1 MRGRSPSRH
10 RRLCSSGAS
19 AASLRSRSAGR
30 ARVWRVR
37 LGSQP
42 DVERHRT
49 DRLAVRR
56 QPERVGD
63 DETFADLAFHHGPP
77 EHAAKAAENFVVE
90 IDRRTLDRVH
100 AKRSRR
106 VTECDTFHH
115 AWSVSAS
122 KNAFMTRRGGAG
134 ITAVTSSLAGAILS
148 PLPSLPAGTEVA
160 RYLVTP
166 PSLTRDGRDPRD
178 GGGHLPGLLTATPA
192 RRALVLGAGARHHIL
207 HFRHQRR
214 DVIRNAVLDCPTR
227 CRRRA
232 SQRKR
237 PLADPPARARS
248 LTARPLT
255 QRRLAHHHAPIMA
268 PAEGLSSATGLVRH
282 VPARYEAHLRRADGR
297 AVTQEHRALFRSC

>member
-1 MRGRSPSRH
+1 
-10 RRLCSSGAS
+10 
-19 AASLRSRSAGR
+19 
-30 ARVWRVR
+30 VWRVR

-134 ITAVTSSLAGAILS
+134 ITAVASSLAGAILS
-148 PLPSLPAGTEVA
+148 PLPSLPAGTAVA

-166 PSLTRDGRDPRD
+166 PSLTRDGAPGTEVVICPGCLPQPR
-178 GGGHLPGLLTATPA
+178 
-192 RRALVLGAGARHHIL
+192 RVER
-207 HFRHQRR
+207 
-214 DVIRNAVLDCPTR
+214 
-227 CRRRA
+227 
-232 SQRKR
+232 
-237 PLADPPARARS
+237 
-248 LTARPLT
+248 
-255 QRRLAHHHAPIMA
+255 
-268 PAEGLSSATGLVRH
+268 
-282 VPARYEAHLRRADGR
+282 
-297 AVTQEHRALFRSC
+297 

>member
-63 DETFADLAFHHGPP
+63 DETFADQAFHHGPP

-166 PSLTRDGRDPRD
+166 PSLTRDGGDP
-178 GGGHLPGLLTATPA
+178 GTEVVICPGCLPQPGASSADA
-192 RRALVLGAGARHHIL
+192 RRGRA
-207 HFRHQRR
+207 
-214 DVIRNAVLDCPTR
+214 R